1 MQKIYHILLII
12 LLCVINIVYAEP
24 SKSSS
29 SKKESSSTKEGNSTG
44 GANGTSGANGTGGTS
59 ASGNSSAIMKE
70 GMSGSAVTAHFRR
83 AELTLYA

>member
-44 GANGTSGANGTGGTS
+44 GANGT
-59 ASGNSSAIMKE
+59 
-70 GMSGSAVTAHFRR
+70 
-83 AELTLYA
+83 